1 MAGAPGLLLLTN
13 EQHSYG
19 FTAVSFIKPFWHL
32 LSQLTAMMKRILG
45 WHLED
50 PRSNL
55 VLPQEPIMSLRESLF
70 FSLWNGNN
78 TFFTKQLWGLVML
91 TYIKLLAQCLAHT
104 SHSIYDSCHSFYKS
118 RKIFEPQSTAQL
130 CSSPFFNNLLFNDG
144 KHSQRSQHL
153 QILPYILITSLPL
166 DERMNQGKT
175 RQTGNLIPLA
185 INPVQFQ
192 FLSSTIQR

>member
-144 KHSQRSQHL
+144 KY
-153 QILPYILITSLPL
+153 LPKISTFANSSLYFNYISSIGWKNESRENTADWESDTSCH
-166 DERMNQGKT
+166 
-175 RQTGNLIPLA
+175 
-185 INPVQFQ
+185 
-192 FLSSTIQR
+192 